1 MADARIDELYN
12 DLQTQVIQCLGE
24 AGIDP
29 ALARLISVRVRHHM
43 ATHWAGQQIYFPK
56 DLSSELE
63 PRNQQIWSDF
73 NGKNYNE
80 LSRKYGLTTQ
90 QIYKIINACRE
101 KYVEEHQP
109 KLF

>member
-12 DLQTQVIQCLGE
+12 DMQTQIVKCLSE
-24 AGIDP
+24 AGID
-29 ALARLISVRVRHHM
+29 AAFARLISVRVRHHM

-63 PRNQQIWSDF
+63 PRNQEIWAAF
-73 NGKNYNE
+73 NGKNHVQ
-80 LSRKYGLTTQ
+80 LARKYGLTTQ
-90 QIYKIINACRE
+90 QIYKIINEYRE
-101 KYVEEHQP
+101 KYINEHQP